1 MQRLHTLHLIG
12 YLLIALSLVMLFPLA
27 WSLFEGGADSSALLV
42 SALITGLV
50 GMIVCLLTPFGSK
63 INLVESFALVTLAWF
78 IAGFFGALP
87 YHFYGLFDSFTAAY
101 FESISGFTTTGA
113 TLIIDVEA
121 VPAGLLLWRSLTQ
134 WLGGMGIIALFV
146 ALLPRL
152 GLHGMNLFRA
162 EVPGVFADRVVPRVA
177 EMARKLWY
185 IYVVLTILQTALLM
199 LSGLPFYHALNH
211 ALTTMPTGGFST
223 LNGGIASLGN
233 PAAEIIIIVFMLVAA
248 VNFALYYQL
257 LRGDFKSFFRN
268 PELRFY
274 LSFVL
279 LAVILVAFNIYSH
292 YGVGDTIRHAAFQ
305 VSSIVSTTGFS
316 SIDFDSWPVFSKA
329 LLFTCMFIGGPGG
342 STAGGIKLVRI
353 MLLFKFVYREIYRFV
368 HPAAVT
374 TVKLGHRPIPEE
386 ILRNAVAFIFMYM
399 SAFVLG
405 ALVLAGMG
413 LDPATFSS
421 AAAASLGNIG
431 AGFGLIGSAA
441 GYGSIPLPGLCVLCF
456 LMVLG
461 RLEIYTVLVFFL
473 VTFRKLGRSN

>member
-1 MQRLHTLHLIG
+1 MQRLHILHLIG

-27 WSLFEGGADSSALLV
+27 WSLFEGGADSSSLLV

-50 GMIVCLLTPFGSK
+50 GIILCLLIPSSNRIT
-63 INLVESFALVTLAWF
+63 LVDSFALVTLAWF
-78 IAGFFGALP
+78 LAGFFCALP
-87 YHFYGLFDSFTAAY
+87 YYFYGLFDRFTAAC

-113 TLIIDVEA
+113 TVINDVEA

-152 GLHGMNLFRA
+152 GFHGMNLFRA

-185 IYVVLTILQTALLM
+185 IYVVLTMLQTALLM
-199 LSGLPFYHALNH
+199 LVGLPFYHALNH

-223 LNGGIASLGN
+223 LNSGVASLGN
-233 PAAEIIIIVFMLVAA
+233 PAAEMIIIVFMLVAA

-257 LRGDFKSFFRN
+257 LRGDFRNFFRN

-274 LSFVL
+274 LFFVL
-279 LAVILVAFNIYSH
+279 LVTILVAFNIHSH
-292 YGVGDTIRHAAFQ
+292 DGVGETMRRASFQ
-305 VSSIVSTTGFS
+305 VSSIISTTGFS
-316 SIDFDSWPVFSKA
+316 SVNFDAWPVFSKA
-329 LLFTCMFIGGPGG
+329 LLFMCTFIGGPGG

-353 MLLFKFVYREIYRFV
+353 MLLGKFVYREIYRFV
-368 HPAAVT
+368 HPAAVS
-374 TVKLGHRPIPEE
+374 TVKLGDRPIPEDV
-386 ILRNAVAFIFMYM
+386 LRNAVAFIFLYM
-399 SAFVLG
+399 SASALG

-413 LDPATFSS
+413 LDLTTSFS
-421 AAAASLGNIG
+421 AAAASLSNVG
-431 AGFGLIGSAA
+431 AGFGLIGSLP
-441 GYGSIPLPGLCVLCF
+441 GYGSIPLPGLCFLAF
-456 LMVLG
+456 LMILG

-473 VTFRKLGRSN
+473 VAFRRFRRSG